1 MQVNF
6 KAIGATL
13 LISGTMLGAG
23 MLALPLV
30 SAGMGFG
37 YACLTLFL
45 IWALMTYTGLML
57 LEVCLSFPEG
67 YGFDAIARSLFKA
80 KGSYLINTSLLLL
93 LYALSSAYISGGGS
107 TYQSSLHQYLGLSL
121 SPAQVSLVFTV
132 LIGGIVF
139 ASTTAVDKVNRL
151 LFSLNI
157 LIFLAL
163 SAVIQP
169 YVDTG
174 NLSESTDS
182 AKYMLAAI
190 PMFLT
195 AFGFHGSVPSMVKYL
210 GRDQPRTLRN
220 VFIAGSLIPMGV
232 YLLWVFNTLGTLP
245 RYGSHSFQ
253 AISAHN
259 GSVGMFLDEFHALVP
274 TPQVPSL
281 LSAFSSIALFTSYLC
296 VSLGLFDAM
305 ASTLKRGDSLRQR
318 LQTALI
324 TYLPPLGFALFFPG
338 GFVAALGAAA
348 IFLVVLAILFP
359 ALALIKLRRQDNYQ
373 PDYQVSGGGT
383 LHWAIGGSGLA
394 IILFQILVMQGLL
407 PVF

>member
-45 IWALMTYTGLML
+45 IWMLMTYTGLML

-67 YGFDAIARSLFKA
+67 YGFDAIAKALFDT
-80 KGSYLINTSLLLL
+80 KGSYLINASLLLL

-107 TYQSSLHQYLGLSL
+107 TYKSNLHQYLGLSL
-121 SPAQVSLVFTV
+121 SPALVSLAFTL

-139 ASTTAVDKVNRL
+139 VSTNAVDKVNRL
-151 LFSLNI
+151 LFSLNV

-163 SAVIQP
+163 STVIQP

-174 NLSESTDS
+174 NLSESSDS

-220 VFIAGSLIPMGV
+220 VFIAGSLIPMGI
-232 YLLWVFNTLGTLP
+232 YLLWVFNTLGALP

-253 AISAHN
+253 AISSHN

-305 ASTLKRGDSLRQR
+305 ASTLKRSDDTRQR

-324 TYLPPLGFALFFPG
+324 TYLPPLGFALFFPS

-348 IFLVVLAILFP
+348 IFLVILAILFP
-359 ALALIKLRRQDNYQ
+359 ALALIKLRRQEDYQ
-373 PDYQVSGGGT
+373 PSYQVSGGGT
-383 LHWAIGGSGLA
+383 LHWAIGGAGIA
-394 IILFQILVMQGLL
+394 IILFQLLVMQGLL